1 MIAECSLRPRRT
13 EKMNLDVR
21 KRKSWKEDEG
31 VSEIIGNILILMIT
45 IILFSGIMAFVQQM
59 PVPEQATKADFSAS
73 VSFSPSGKIA
83 NLTVTH
89 AGGAVMKT
97 MDTFILVDVDN
108 VNKRYNLSDANYGL
122 KNTIQWTTGQS
133 WTVSLTVAS
142 YTSSITVTVV
152 DNVKHSAIWTSQ
164 VTGGHGGNPP
174 SILQRYVDSDI
185 ATTTADPVKE
195 HDDFYFFA
203 TITDLDNDLN
213 TTDGIW
219 IDTTQITK
227 YANAQWRPNDSS
239 GNVYRWDFIG
249 IYGSSINASD
259 LDGAVIVIH
268 AWDNAKHQSMSTF
281 VMSVLVLP
289 IENSWTNRTGSTEE
303 PPSGDSNLPT
313 YIRWFYDNQG
323 FGIFAE
329 LFNGSSALGKADT
342 SDIVINFFKDHWVFV
357 RFASKVMT
365 NTFVENRLIL
375 IDIRTGI
382 PMTPRFNETAGSTAV
397 KPFYP
402 LVGSG
407 GIYIYECQFNTST
420 LPPGAYD
427 LQISLK
433 NQPSTGEPQRTY
445 GGDKTIFVKDPSSP
459 IQFYPEIK
467 LYMDSAYSIS
477 WGDRYHP
484 FKISSGDAYKVYVTV
499 SVQNTDNPP
508 TPSVTD
514 VRISDGAKNSEVYGV
529 PPAGNMISRMGRLAS
544 ENPCYHY
551 NFSIDLRL
559 NNGVQWRGGNNS
571 YTLSISKLNDSNEGM
586 YSLSEQVFIVGAGA
600 RADFFA
606 GTTGMASGNANFNTR
621 EYAYFIQNNNLFT
634 SRVLWQAENTPGAST
649 DSTVT
654 AMGVGDIDGDGDRDL
669 LMGRITDSKSPGATY
684 GLFLF
689 ENTLNSFGTWQ
700 SGSTISRPDLATYWV
715 KWIAFGDVN
724 GDGHDD
730 FAYANSNAQVVIYNT
745 TYGSKG
751 WIFTPLQSWT
761 GLIAKIALTDMTNDG
776 RADLIVLAGGK
787 ISIYDLKY
795 AYDPLLRSQ
804 ELAKGRVTVSEGTTV
819 DFDLEDMNND
829 SKVDIIT
836 AGTAKAFGGV
846 DGVNVNYY
854 TTAAG
859 NWKTLDAAAAGF
871 VPKMNA
877 GYWNT
882 STNVSNTY
890 ASGDGTQIY
899 FQENGT
905 LNATDPGKVIA
916 TMKFLTLTSS
926 PDQELRIRAK
936 VGAINHAPD
945 EVFYCW
951 YSTDN
956 IAYIPIITID
966 SSTWKTYSY
975 PLPSS
980 VAGKAIYLRFTD
992 SLTSSVSGDVVS
1004 FLEVDM
1010 ALVYTDTFGGY
1021 SGASVVPETAWT
1033 CVRAATIDGPF
1044 SLGNQYKEVVVAK
1057 HHDTV
1062 ALDSIWKV
1070 YRYTTGPNWE
1080 ELTAGRPAGNTS
1092 FFVSSSAKVGTG
1104 YFSNSAPTLFDAVD
1118 INGDGLTDILVTNYT
1133 TTGGK
1138 FNSYIGFWMNLWTG
1152 SSQYYRYF
1160 SVKSWTIDPPT
1171 GSAKDP
1177 WVDIT
1182 IAANLSV
1189 V

>member
-1 MIAECSLRPRRT
+1 
-13 EKMNLDVR
+13 MNLDVR

-59 PVPEQATKADFSAS
+59 PVPEQATKVDFSAT
-73 VSFSPSGKIA
+73 VSFWDNGHKA

-89 AGGAVMKT
+89 AGGAVLKT
-97 MDTFILVDVDN
+97 RDAFILVDVDN
-108 VNKRYNLSDANYGL
+108 VNTRYNLSDPVYGL
-122 KNTIQWTTGQS
+122 KGTTQWTTGQP
-133 WTVSLTVAS
+133 WTVALAVSS
-142 YTSSITVTVV
+142 FTSSITVTVV
-152 DNVKHSAIWTSQ
+152 DNAKHSAIWTSQ

-195 HDDFYFFA
+195 FDDFYFFV
-203 TITDLDNDLN
+203 TITDPDNDLN
-213 TTDGIW
+213 TSAGIW
-219 IDTTQITK
+219 IDTMQIPK
-227 YANAQWRPNDSS
+227 FANAHWTPDYSS
-239 GNVYRWDFIG
+239 GNVYRWDFTG
-249 IYGSSINASD
+249 IIAKEMNASD

-268 AWDNAKHQSMSTF
+268 AWDKAIHQSMSTF

-289 IENSWTNRTGSTEE
+289 IENHWDNRTGSTEE

-329 LFNGSSALGKADT
+329 LFNGSTALGKADT
-342 SDIVINFFKDHWVFV
+342 SEVVTSFVKDHWVFV

-365 NTFVENRLIL
+365 NTFVENRLVL

-382 PMTPRFNETAGSTAV
+382 PLTPRFNETAGSTAA

-407 GIYIYECQFNTST
+407 GIYIYECQFNTSS

-445 GGDKTIFVKDPSSP
+445 GGDKTIFVTDPSSP

-467 LYMDSAYSIS
+467 LYKDSTYLVP

-484 FKISSGDAYKVYVTV
+484 FQISSSDAYKVYVTV
-499 SVQNTDNPP
+499 SVQDTDNPP

-529 PPAGNMISRMGRLAS
+529 PPAGNMISKMGRLAT
-544 ENPCYHY
+544 EDPCKHY

-606 GTTGMASGNANFNTR
+606 GTTGMASGNGNFNNR

-634 SRVLWQAENTPGAST
+634 SRVLKQSESTPGSST
-649 DSTVT
+649 DFTAT
-654 AMGVGDIDGDGDRDL
+654 AMAVGDVDGDGDKDL
-669 LMGRITDSKSPGATY
+669 LMGEAASNT
-684 GLFLF
+684 LFLF

-700 SGSTISRPDLATYWV
+700 SGSTIYRPDGTTYRV
-715 KWIAFGDVN
+715 SWIAFGDVN
-724 GDGHDD
+724 GDDHDD

-745 TYGSKG
+745 TYGSRGWIYTPPTGKG
-751 WIFTPLQSWT
+751 WTSP
-761 GLIAKIALTDMTNDG
+761 IAKIALTDMTNDG
-776 RADLIVLAGGK
+776 RADLVVLANGK

-795 AYDPLLRSQ
+795 TYDPLLKSQ
-804 ELAKGRVTVSEGTTV
+804 EVAKGRVTVSVGTTV

-829 SKVDIIT
+829 TMLDIVT
-836 AGTAKAFGGV
+836 ADTVAAFASGV
-846 DGVNVNYY
+846 SGVNVNYY

-859 NWKTLDAAAAGF
+859 NKMTLDAAAAGF
-871 VPKMNA
+871 NPKMNA
-877 GYWNT
+877 GYHN
-882 STNVSNTY
+882 SANSSVANTY
-890 ASGDGTQIY
+890 NAGDGTQIY

-905 LNATDPGKVIA
+905 LDPLDPGKVIA
-916 TMKFLTLTSS
+916 TMRFLTLTSS

-936 VGAINHAPD
+936 VGAINNAPD

-956 IAYIPIITID
+956 FAYIPILTID
-966 SSTWKTYSY
+966 SSTWKNYSY
-975 PLPSS
+975 LLPSS
-980 VAGKAIYLRFTD
+980 VANKAIYLRFTD
-992 SLTSSVSGDVVS
+992 SLTSNLSGAIVS

-1010 ALVYTDTFGGY
+1010 AAVYTDTFGGY
-1021 SGASVVPETAWT
+1021 TGKSVVADTTWT

-1044 SLGNQYKEVVVAK
+1044 SPGNQYKEVVVAK
-1057 HHDTV
+1057 HSDTV
-1062 ALDSIWKV
+1062 ATNSIWKV
-1070 YRYTTGPNWE
+1070 YQYTTGPNWA
-1080 ELTAGRPAGNTS
+1080 LLSGQPAGDVS

-1104 YFSNSAPTLFDAVD
+1104 YFSTVAPTLFDAVD

-1133 TTGGK
+1133 TAGGL
-1138 FNSYIGFWMNLWTG
+1138 FNSYIGFYMNLWTG
-1152 SSQYYRYF
+1152 SSQYYRFF
-1160 SVKSWTIDPPT
+1160 SVKSWSIETPT
-1171 GSAKDP
+1171 GQAKDP